1 MHTLGSQRKVESKK
15 RSEHQKLNCVPVVA
29 VSWTLPS
36 LRLPSAFL
44 HHRFGSSRSGVGGGR
59 TDFLK
64 VLKVPGPAPAEDEA
78 LRVREDAAVGDDVG
92 GDGVGLQC
100 LQEEEG
106 EVREERRLQRHRG
119 QLAGDLNRL
128 GSGAQPIFRKY

>member
-1 MHTLGSQRKVESKK
+1 MDSAF
-15 RSEHQKLNCVPVVA
+15 SEVA
-29 VSWTLPS
+29 FRFSPPS
-36 LRLPSAFL
+36 LRLQQEW
-44 HHRFGSSRSGVGGGR
+44 GWGGGR

-119 QLAGDLNRL
+119 ELAGDLNRL
-128 GSGAQPIFRKY
+128 GSGAKPISHKYSKISIFLYIRNVHNPWIIEQ